1 MDFELDKDQRAWR
14 DEVRAFLRQNVTPD
28 LLDAVAE
35 RGFEQPG
42 GPVAAFRQKVADKG
56 WWGLNWPKEYGGIGL
71 GPVYQHI
78 LVHEFG
84 VWGVPG
90 PDLTVTS
97 VGPIAP
103 GLGVAALNS
112 GFSTIRIRFM
122 SGRMDGSR

>member
-14 DEVRAFLRQNVTPD
+14 DEVRAFLRENVTPE

-35 RGFEQPG
+35 RGSEQPG
-42 GPVAAFRQKVADKG
+42 GPVAAFRQKVAEKG

-90 PDLTVTS
+90 PGPDRDLRRPDDHAVRH
-97 VGPIAP
+97 PAEQR
-103 GLGVAALNS
+103 GVPAADRE
-112 GFSTIRIRFM
+112 G
-122 SGRMDGSR
+122 